1 MWLIFFKLIDGA
13 YEYVSAGYNLVP
25 TEVVDKVLPVQEHVA
40 RQARKLEYDG
50 EKLTLKDGETLL
62 TLEELDEEQRNLD
75 IQNGANVLAVPEPK
89 IVEVQ
94 F

>member
-1 MWLIFFKLIDGA
+1 MWLIFFKLIDGK

-25 TEVVDKVLPVQEHVA
+25 TEIVDKVLPVQEHVA

-75 IQNGANVLAVPEPK
+75 IQNGGDVLVMPEPE

>member
-75 IQNGANVLAVPEPK
+75 IQNGADVLAVPEPE

>member
-50 EKLTLKDGETLL
+50 EQLRLKDGETLL

-75 IQNGANVLAVPEPK
+75 IRNGADALAVPEPEV
-89 IVEVQ
+89 VEVQ

>member
-40 RQARKLEYDG
+40 RQARKLAYDG

-62 TLEELDEEQRNLD
+62 TLEELDEEQRQLD
-75 IQNGANVLAVPEPK
+75 IQNGADVLAVPEPE
-89 IVEVQ
+89 IVEVH